1 MCIAGLKFWFLILP
15 VLVKSLLL
23 FWEIDVLFHKLLFAS
38 FFSRRPIHQAIG
50 RSEKEDS
57 EFYHSPSVLVY
68 TFHLAFMT
76 VFGFTSMHVQVSL
89 NKFLQKFSNYCKM
102 RSVCCREMNVGRWSG
117 FLKNV
122 FHVFVPKHKSACTT
136 KQSLGTN
143 LKLFGFFTQN
153 AK

>member
-1 MCIAGLKFWFLILP
+1 MDTFLSFLCFGHSVVQIQHLLKQSIFLNSYS
-15 VLVKSLLL
+15 VLL
-23 FWEIDVLFHKLLFAS
+23 

-76 VFGFTSMHVQVSL
+76 VFGFTSMHVQVSV

-102 RSVCCREMNVGRWSG
+102 RSVCSREMNVGRWSG
-117 FLKNV
+117 FLKNA
-122 FHVFVPKHKSACTT
+122 FHAFVPKHKTACTT